1 MKKFVLASLVLLA
14 TVSAKAQI
22 INPVHWSYAAKKTSP
37 TEAVVLL
44 KATMDNGWHIYSQ
57 NVKEGGPIKTSFTF
71 DASPAYALVGKTQ
84 EPKAITKLEKT
95 FDMEVSYFENA
106 VIFQQKVKLKGN
118 GPVTVKGKLEYMSCN
133 DQKCLPPDEVAFSIP
148 VK

>member
-1 MKKFVLASLVLLA
+1 MKKFFLASLVLLA

-44 KATMDNGWHIYSQ
+44 KATVDKGWHIYSQ
-57 NVKEGGPIKTSFTF
+57 TVKDGGPIKTSFTF
-71 DASPAYALVGKTQ
+71 DSSPVYTLVGKTQ
-84 EPKAITKLEKT
+84 EPKPITKLEKT
-95 FDMEVSYFENA
+95 FDMEVSYFENT
-106 VIFQQKVKLKGN
+106 VVFQQKVKLKGS

>member
-71 DASPAYALVGKTQ
+71 DTSPAYALVGKTQ
-84 EPKAITKLEKT
+84 EPKAITKMEKT

>member
-84 EPKAITKLEKT
+84 EPKAITKMEKT

>member
-1 MKKFVLASLVLLA
+1 MKKFLLASLVLLA

-44 KATMDNGWHIYSQ
+44 KATVDKGWHIYSQ
-57 NVKEGGPIKTSFTF
+57 TVKDGGPIKTSFTF
-71 DASPAYALVGKTQ
+71 DPSAAYTLAGKTQ
-84 EPKAITKLEKT
+84 EPKPITKMEKT
-95 FDMEVSYFENA
+95 FDMEVSYFENT
-106 VIFQQKVKLKGN
+106 VVFQQKVKLKGN
-118 GPVTVKGKLEYMSCN
+118 GPVTVKGKLEFMSCN